1 MAAYRHSRLRRWGQW
16 AAMQATIPISVL
28 SGHYGRS
35 GFGIL
40 MYHRVGEPVPGF
52 DPPTWNVTPATLRR
66 QLHYLLQRGFEA
78 WPLAVIVAHCQTGI
92 PIPRQVFAV
101 TFDDGYRCILQDAVP
116 VLEELQVP
124 ATLFLA
130 TGFLGSRGKMPMDDW
145 SAAGSPIVP
154 PALYEPLT
162 LAECD
167 TLLANPLITLGSH
180 THSHG
185 DFRGNLEAFCQDVA
199 TSMEFFRARWGIKA
213 PPFAY
218 PYGCSL
224 SGFCSPE
231 MRKAVCQQGFSCAVT
246 SDSRIV
252 DPAGDD
258 RFAWGRIAVSASDS
272 GRSLAAKLDN
282 WYGAMRRFSQR
293 VIPFFA

>member
-1 MAAYRHSRLRRWGQW
+1 
-16 AAMQATIPISVL
+16 MQATIPISVL

-40 MYHRVGEPVPGF
+40 MYHRIGEPVQGIE
-52 DPPTWNVTPATLRR
+52 PPTWNVTPATLHR
-66 QLHYLLQRGFEA
+66 QLQYLQQRGFEA
-78 WPLAVIVAHCQTGI
+78 WPLAAIAAHCQAGI

-101 TFDDGYRCILQDAVP
+101 TFDDGYRCVLQHALP
-116 VLEELQVP
+116 VLEALQVP
-124 ATLFLA
+124 ATLFLS
-130 TGFLGSRGKMPMDDW
+130 TGFLGASGKMPMDDW
-145 SAAGSPIVP
+145 SAAGSPAVP
-154 PALYEPLT
+154 KALYEPLT
-162 LAECD
+162 LKECD
-167 TLLANPLITLGSH
+167 ALLASPLITLGSH

-185 DFRGNLEAFCQDVA
+185 DFRGNLDAFHRDVA
-199 TSMEFFRARWGIKA
+199 TSKEFFQGHWGIKD

-224 SGFCSPE
+224 SGYCSPE
-231 MRKAVCQQGFSCAVT
+231 MRDIIRRQGFSCAVT

-252 DPAGDD
+252 DPVHDD